1 MGILNAL
8 SVPFI
13 VPYILLHSFFR
24 YFEVS
29 DAYYLFPKCVL
40 YLKDRLFHKEYHKN
54 PSSLSGRKYTPFAE
68 WKFREF
74 NELPHLFAR
83 RLAESYPA
91 ASMYIGQFP
100 NEKVAIVM
108 R

>member
-1 MGILNAL
+1 MLFLCHSLYRTSCCTLFFGT
-8 SVPFI
+8 SRHVPCFNSQP
-13 VPYILLHSFFR
+13 VLAYHS
-24 YFEVS
+24 S
-29 DAYYLFPKCVL
+29 Q
-40 YLKDRLFHKEYHKN
+40 EYHKN

-83 RLAESYPA
+83 RLAESYST
-91 ASMYIGQFP
+91 ASMYNGQFP